1 MLPARVRVELPS
13 PLRVLAG
20 LKTPELELAVAP
32 PVTLNAVLNALEAA
46 HPRLA
51 NTLRDPATGLRR
63 AFIRFYAQQE
73 DLSHIPQD
81 APLPIAVASGQEP
94 LLIIGAIAGGA
105 PLDA

>member
-1 MLPARVRVELPS
+1 MAPARVRIELPS
-13 PLRVLAG
+13 PLRVLAE
-20 LKTPELELAVAP
+20 LKSAELELAVAP
-32 PVTLNAVLNALEAA
+32 PVTLNAVLDALEAA

-63 AFIRFYAQQE
+63 PFIRFYAHQE

-81 APLPIAVASGQEP
+81 APLPPDVAAGREP

-105 PLDA
+105 AA